1 MNTKTNPPTA
11 HIIIGF
17 IGAGKTTFAKKIEAE
32 TGAVRFTKDEWMVR
46 LFGNTPFDE
55 KFAEF
60 DSRMSSLSRDM
71 ALRCL
76 KAGVSVVMDEGFWE
90 KELRDEIR
98 KKVIAVGAIPKLYYL
113 EVPVETMKSRTLK
126 RSKNPTEDS
135 FIISEEQF
143 DHYWKFFEA
152 PDVDEEFTLIKE

>member
-1 MNTKTNPPTA
+1 MNTINNPPIA
-11 HIIIGF
+11 HIIVGF

-60 DSRMSSLSRDM
+60 DNRMASLSRDV

-76 KAGVSVVMDEGFWE
+76 KAGISVVIDEGFWE

-98 KKVIAVGAIPKLYYL
+98 KKVLAVGGIPKLYYL
-113 EVPVETMKSRTLK
+113 EAPFETMKFRTLK
-126 RSKNPTEDS
+126 RSENPTVDF

-143 DHYWKFFEA
+143 NHYWKFFQA
-152 PDVDEEFTLIKE
+152 PDTDEEFTLIKQ